1 MEPVQS
7 EQVCSKLRGNN
18 IAAETLETL
27 PGMND
32 MDTQMQIRSII
43 SAPVLHPTIASPPIS
58 TFSNADFGA
67 KLITI
72 LDLQSEVRN
81 WIQI

>member
-1 MEPVQS
+1 
-7 EQVCSKLRGNN
+7 
-18 IAAETLETL
+18 
-27 PGMND
+27 

-43 SAPVLHPTIASPPIS
+43 SDPVLHPTIAPPPIS

-67 KLITI
+67 KLILI
-72 LDLQSEVRN
+72 IDLQSEVRN